1 MPRNYSFKLPDD
13 LAAKVDD
20 EADHRKLTY
29 TDVIRQAVEEYFQRD
44 RQRQNFEALV
54 FEVVKNRAVLLRCF
68 DMAGKE
74 LSAELLEEAGKDATA
89 YLAQRQ
95 KRS

>member
-1 MPRNYSFKLPDD
+1 MPRKFSFDFPDGLSTKIVEESD
-13 LAAKVDD
+13 RKKVTY
-20 EADHRKLTY
+20 AD
-29 TDVIRQAVEEYFQRD
+29 VVRQAVEEYFQRD
-44 RQRQNFEALV
+44 RQRQNYEALL

-74 LSAELLEEAGKDATA
+74 LSADVLAEAGKDAEA
-89 YLAQRQ
+89 YLAQRG

>member
-1 MPRNYSFKLPDD
+1 MPRKFSFDFPDELSD
-13 LAAKVDD
+13 KVVSESDR
-20 EADHRKLTY
+20 RKVTY
-29 TDVIRQAVEEYFQRD
+29 ADVIRQAVEEYFHRD
-44 RQRQNFEALV
+44 RQRHNYEALV

-74 LSAELLEEAGKDATA
+74 LSAELLEEAAKDATE

-95 KRS
+95 KRP

>member
-74 LSAELLEEAGKDATA
+74 LSEELLEEAAKDATD